1 MYHVHEVIQKAASDS
16 PSAPPSPS
24 KLLHKQRYSPAS
36 QRRTSL
42 MLVVLPYCAGAVN
55 GEAASFV
62 DEPLDRGYL
71 PTTINHVVPGFKTRA
86 CDEELV

>member
-1 MYHVHEVIQKAASDS
+1 
-16 PSAPPSPS
+16 
-24 KLLHKQRYSPAS
+24 
-36 QRRTSL
+36 